1 MIATLFAYKIALG
14 NITFADVPRLLKEK
28 VATELIDTCGMPEL
42 VPVEYGGTLAE
53 A

>member
-14 NITFADVPRLLKEK
+14 NITFGDVPRLLKEA
-28 VATELIDTCGMPEL
+28 VAQELIEVCGMPEL
-42 VPVEYGGTLAE
+42 VPVEYGGTLAD